1 LKITIAIAVFW
12 LNNNLLFVKR
22 GAFMRAFLSYGK
34 FVLFLSLGF
43 FVACATLPSMNV
55 TYRTMAESNILEGRE
70 IYFGFIDTRSDK
82 DIIGQGAK
90 EIYRDFSGN
99 INFIVSKGKKD
110 ESLVGV
116 YEAESLFKNAFSIY
130 LENMGL
136 RLLPERKPG
145 TPELVIKLHDFV
157 LDLSGQRWVAR
168 ILYEA
173 EFIQDGDVLIREF
186 RGEGEKIRV
195 FGLIQAD
202 QVMSET
208 LTDTVNQLDIKRM
221 FGYNTSE

>member
-1 LKITIAIAVFW
+1 
-12 LNNNLLFVKR
+12 
-22 GAFMRAFLSYGK
+22 MRPFLSFGR
-34 FVLFLSLGF
+34 FVFSVSLGL

-55 TYRTMAESNILEGRE
+55 TYKTMPKSNISEGRE
-70 IYFGFIDTRSDK
+70 IYFRFIDKRSDK

-90 EIYRDFSGN
+90 EIYKHFSGN

-116 YEAESLFKNAFSIY
+116 YEAESLFKNALAIY

-136 RLLPERKPG
+136 SLLSEPKPG
-145 TPELVIKLHDFV
+145 IPELAIKLHDFV
-157 LDLSGQRWVAR
+157 LDLSRRRWVAR
-168 ILYEA
+168 IVYEA

-186 RGEGEKIRV
+186 RGEGEKYRIS
-195 FGLIQAD
+195 GLTQAD

-208 LTDTVNQLDIKRM
+208 FTDIVNQIDVKRM
-221 FGYNTSE
+221 FEGK